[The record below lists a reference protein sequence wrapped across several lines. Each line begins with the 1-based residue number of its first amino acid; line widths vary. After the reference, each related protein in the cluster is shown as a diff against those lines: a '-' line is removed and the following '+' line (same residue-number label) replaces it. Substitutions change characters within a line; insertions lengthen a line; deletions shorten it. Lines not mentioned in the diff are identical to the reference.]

1 MTIWCWV
8 RDTRT
13 GHHFDV
19 PLQRLDLLLD
29 RDAVVEIPGRRRYA
43 HAARMPKPFRD
54 LRSIKPRPRRGRS
67 SNKSPK
73 GNP

>member
-8 RDTRT
+8 RDTST

-19 PLQRLDLLLD
+19 PLDRLDALID
-29 RDAVVEIPGRRRYA
+29 RGAVREIPGRRRRA
-43 HAARMPKPFRD
+43 PAARQPKPFRD
-54 LRSIKPRPRRGRS
+54 LASLKPRPRRGRS
-67 SNKSPK
+67 SNQSPK